1 MSKILTLLLIMFS
14 LESAFGA
21 PMARTELP
29 LSEFADTEVTT
40 NFAFSAREPRQRQF
54 VYELAFEAT

>member
-1 MSKILTLLLIMFS
+1 MSEILTLLLIMFS

-40 NFAFSAREPRQRQF
+40 NFAFSAWEPHQRQF
-54 VYELAFEAT
+54 AYELVFEAT